1 MPTPVVSNSSP
12 IIHLAKIGHLDL
24 LHDQFGEMVIPQAVY
39 EECVTDGK
47 ARPEVA
53 AISQATWIRVA
64 PVVNQDLIRLLSAE
78 IDRGEAEAIALAL
91 EHQAALILLDDA
103 DAREKAR
110 LYRLNITGILGI
122 LLSAKRTGTIISLTE
137 ILADLRRTGF
147 WLSPALTQR
156 LLREAGE

>member
-1 MPTPVVSNSSP
+1 M
-12 IIHLAKIGHLDL
+12 HG
-24 LHDQFGEMVIPQAVY
+24 QFGEIVIPQAVY

-53 AISQATWIRVA
+53 AIKQATWIRVV
-64 PVVNQDLIRLLSAE
+64 PVVNTDLIRLLRAE

-110 LYRLNITGILGI
+110 LYRLKITGILGI
-122 LLSAKRTGTIISLTE
+122 LLSAKRTGKIASLTE
-137 ILADLRRTGF
+137 SLADLSRTGF
-147 WLSPALTQR
+147 WINPALAER
-156 LLREAGE
+156 LLREASE

>member
-1 MPTPVVSNSSP
+1 MSTPVVSNSSP

-24 LHDQFGEMVIPQAVY
+24 LHDQFGEIVIPQAVY

-53 AISQATWIRVA
+53 TIKQATWIRVA
-64 PVVNQDLIRLLSAE
+64 PVVNKNLIRLLSAE

-103 DAREKAR
+103 EAREKAR
-110 LYRLNITGILGI
+110 LYGLKITGILGI
-122 LLSAKRTGTIISLTE
+122 LLGAKRTGNIASLTE
-137 ILADLRRTGF
+137 FLADLSRTGF
-147 WLSPALTQR
+147 WLNPALTQR